1 MTETEALIAL
11 GEHDLA
17 ITRAERALDEL
28 PEKRAILKLRRR
40 LEEIQGALESA
51 RVYREK
57 ADRLVAR
64 SVDETSGVTEKIEV
78 EQARVSS
85 GEISNP
91 RELQAVTMEID
102 ALSRRRSALE
112 EETLA
117 LMEKSEAGAAQVA
130 RVEAAIEEGQA
141 KESELIASF
150 RAKGGKLQTELE
162 RLKTERDRLMAS
174 VSAPVRAR
182 YEELL
187 KTKHGIAVGVLSD
200 GVCSVCRTELPAE
213 RAQSLEA
220 GPPLGECPN
229 CRRILVIR
237 TDADA

>member
-51 RVYREK
+51 RAYREK

-200 GVCSVCRTELPAE
+200 SVCSVCRTELPAE